1 MGFWN
6 PLIAWLIQRAT
17 YPATVRYRRREVTA
31 IREKGA
37 GCAADGVFRIHLSS
51 AVDWLGG
58 FAACGAYV
66 ERLGGRRSSV
76 TCRACKRI
84 MRRADRFEGGATP

>member
-6 PLIAWLIQRAT
+6 PLISWTWALVLFPWTI
-17 YPATVRYRRREVTA
+17 RYRRREVAA

-84 MRRADRFEGGATP
+84 MRRAEHIEGGAS